1 MITLLQLKDDLFP
14 DPVELTGFF
23 FPVLKKLNS
32 KSLQA
37 SAGTLIGAG
46 VIRHQPCATTHA
58 SKTLLPS
65 VSLEGI
71 RAQGPHGHHPVLRGW
86 FVWEVFP
93 GHLRNKT
100 RKSAGEIWQEKGH
113 SKELGVKPGD
123 QPAGWGIP
131 RIGNVSLVSLGK
143 SMILYSSCL

>member
-46 VIRHQPCATTHA
+46 VIRHQPCAATHA

-65 VSLEGI
+65 MSPEGI

-93 GHLRNKT
+93 GRLRNKT

-113 SKELGVKPGD
+113 SKE
-123 QPAGWGIP
+123 
-131 RIGNVSLVSLGK
+131 
-143 SMILYSSCL
+143 